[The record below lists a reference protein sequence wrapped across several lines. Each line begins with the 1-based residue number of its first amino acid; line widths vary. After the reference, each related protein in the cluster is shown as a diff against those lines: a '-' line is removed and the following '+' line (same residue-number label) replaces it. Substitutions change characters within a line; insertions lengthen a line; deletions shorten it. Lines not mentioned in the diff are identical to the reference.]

1 MKRIIWTLLFVLAP
15 ATAYGEKRPSPKVAN
30 ARGMFSAVL
39 DQVRAEYVDDAKTDT
54 DALYSEAIHG
64 LLSQL
69 GETNQLLTPED
80 LAWMKGSVKGS
91 ISGIGVVFEKVGDL
105 VIVKEVLPGAPA
117 SNTRMA
123 SRDRILAVDGA
134 STAEMSMKDIAQKIR
149 GTAGTSVELLMQRG
163 ADEWTETI
171 TRGPVK
177 VDFVLSHVRDDGVA
191 YVRITSFTENVTKSL
206 DAALANFPK
215 GGPGLLLDLRGCRGG
230 LFNKSLE
237 VADRFLPRGRRIVSV
252 RGRDKKEVV
261 HRASTPAAYAGRIV
275 VLVDEETAS
284 SAEIVAAALAEN
296 DLAVTVGE
304 KTYGKGTIE
313 KILELPDGYGL
324 KLTIAR
330 FYSPKGNHWQ
340 GRGIVPNFV
349 IPSDHRPDPTYTKK
363 PEHDLEQDVQLKA
376 ALGVLSLQR

>member
-1 MKRIIWTLLFVLAP
+1 MKRTIWTILLLLVP
-15 ATAYGEKRPSPKVAN
+15 ATAYAEKKPKVPN
-30 ARGMFSAVL
+30 ARAMFSAVL
-39 DQVRAEYVDDAKTDT
+39 AQVRTEYVDEAKTDS
-54 DALYSEAIHG
+54 DALYTEAIRG

-91 ISGIGVVFEKVGDL
+91 ISGIGVVFEKVGEL

-117 SNTRMA
+117 SNTQMK
-123 SRDRILAVDGA
+123 SRDRILAVDGDG
-134 STAEMSMKDIAQKIR
+134 TAEMSMKDIAQKIR
-149 GTAGTSVELLMQRG
+149 GTAGTTVELLMQRG

-206 DAALANFPK
+206 DAALARLPK
-215 GGPGLLLDLRGCRGG
+215 RGPGLLLDLRGCRGG
-230 LFNKSLE
+230 LFNVSLE

-252 RGRDKKEVV
+252 RGRDDKEVV
-261 HRASTPAAYAGRIV
+261 HRASTAAAYQGRIV

-296 DLAVTVGE
+296 DLATTVGE

-324 KLTIAR
+324 KLTVAR

-340 GRGIVPNFV
+340 GHGIVPSFV
-349 IPSDHRPDPTYTKK
+349 IPSDHRPDPTYTKT
-363 PEHDLEQDVQLKA
+363 PEHDLDKDVQLKA